1 MGCLESRAS
10 SHGTHGRIPPKP
22 TEGLDDDDLGWLT
35 GGDKSPVTP
44 ARALASTN
52 RNSGYREDAPL
63 TVRVQIE
70 LEGGWKDCSTD
81 EMRAICRQLAKGEV
95 VFQIHARGQN
105 YQVDFSRAE
114 GGGTQTNISTGKAR
128 RLRILDAGEEEPV
141 PEEDVAVGSGD
152 APESTPAPG
161 ADEGADALGMMDA
174 AASAPVSPEVALQ
187 KSYGPQ
193 SKRGGASM
201 HPYKVLE
208 SNEHAKKCF
217 AKFEENEAR
226 LCGEWAVFYHSYSFA
241 ALIYEV
247 HAAVGSVL
255 FRFRSQ
261 YATLPRIL
269 MHEFKETPDIS
280 YLMKRFNEEF
290 AENKRDHH
298 PDFRRV
304 GLSVMCSLAS
314 TGPEACVAMVFI
326 AGYSC
331 KDLSFRSVLENLLE
345 SCYVPRA
352 KVRKLADEIIA
363 MSEKHGLDVSQFG
376 GKACQSGKAGHLMQL
391 FIKRKL
397 VDKLVYAA
405 KPYGPVDEER
415 MPISQWLDSNKST
428 QVGQARVLAHP
439 KYFMQA
445 NCVRMFVASAD
456 PTFHRNRQAFQ
467 DELIR
472 KLSLILAE
480 PSLRERAATGIYGGM
495 LPSWWT
501 AEDQRKHA

>member
-1 MGCLESRAS
+1 MGCFESRAS
-10 SHGTHGRIPPKP
+10 RPEAEDRSKAPDVGRAASTKP
-22 TEGLDDDDLGWLT
+22 SEGVVDDDLDWIT
-35 GGDKSPVTP
+35 GDKSPVSP
-44 ARALASTN
+44 ARALAASE
-52 RNSGYREDAPL
+52 RNAGYLADSPL
-63 TVRVQIE
+63 DVTVQIE
-70 LEGGWKDCSTD
+70 LEGGWRDCST
-81 EMRAICRQLAKGEV
+81 EETRAICQHLAKGET

-105 YQVDFSRAE
+105 YTVDFSRPDE
-114 GGGTQTNISTGKAR
+114 GGMQVNVSTGKMR
-128 RLRILDAGEEEPV
+128 KLRILDKGEDEPV
-141 PEEDVAVGSGD
+141 PEEDV
-152 APESTPAPG
+152 PG
-161 ADEGADALGMMDA
+161 AADPHMDGPSSA
-174 AASAPVSPEVALQ
+174 AVSPEVSLQ
-187 KSYGPQ
+187 RSYGPQ

-208 SNEHAKKCF
+208 GNEHAKKCF
-217 AKFEENEAR
+217 AQFEANEAR

-269 MHEFKETPDIS
+269 VHEFKETPDAAI
-280 YLMKRFNEEF
+280 LMKRFNEEF
-290 AENKRDHH
+290 ASSKRDHH

-331 KDLSFRSVLENLLE
+331 KDLSFRGVLENLLE
-345 SCYVPRA
+345 SCYVPKA

-376 GKACQSGKAGHLMQL
+376 GKACHSGKPGHLMQL
-391 FIKRKL
+391 FIKRHL

-405 KPYGPVDEER
+405 KPYGPVDDER
-415 MPISQWLDSNKST
+415 MPISKWLDSNSST

-467 DELIR
+467 NELIQ
-472 KLSLILAE
+472 KLGLILGE
-480 PSLRERAATGIYGGM
+480 PSLRERAATGIYGGT

>member
-1 MGCLESRAS
+1 TVHQNVAYHVTLGLRALAKVMGCFESRS
-10 SHGTHGRIPPKP
+10 SGEVVGREVRHAIPRSSS
-22 TEGLDDDDLGWLT
+22 EVDDDLGWVA
-35 GGDKSPVTP
+35 GDKSPVTP
-44 ARALASTN
+44 ARAFASSN
-52 RNSGYREDAPL
+52 RNIGEDAPL
-63 TVRVQIE
+63 DVRIQIE
-70 LEGGWKDCSTD
+70 LDGGWRDCST
-81 EMRAICRQLAKGEV
+81 EETRAICQQLAKGEMK
-95 VFQIHARGQN
+95 FTIHARGQN
-105 YQVDFSRAE
+105 YNIDFSGAE
-114 GGGTQTNISTGKAR
+114 GGGQQTNISTGKSR
-128 RLRILDAGEEEPV
+128 RLRILDKGEEEPV
-141 PEEDVAVGSGD
+141 PEEDVA
-152 APESTPAPG
+152 
-161 ADEGADALGMMDA
+161 ALSEFPDG
-174 AASAPVSPEVALQ
+174 ASAPVTPETALQ

-208 SNEHAKKCF
+208 GNEHAKKCF
-217 AKFEENEAR
+217 AQFEANEAR

-269 MHEFKETPDIS
+269 VHEFKETPDAAC
-280 YLMKRFNEEF
+280 LMKRFHEEF
-290 AENKRDHH
+290 ADNKRDHH

-331 KDLSFRSVLENLLE
+331 KDLSFRGVLENLLE

-376 GKACQSGKAGHLMQL
+376 GKACQSGKPGHLMQL
-391 FIKRKL
+391 FIKRRL

-405 KPYGPVDEER
+405 KPYGPIDEER
-415 MPISQWLDSNKST
+415 MPISKWLDSNSST

-467 DELIR
+467 NELIQ
-472 KLSLILAE
+472 KLSLILSE
-480 PSLRERAATGIYGGM
+480 PSLRERAATGMGS
-495 LPSWWT
+495 LPRDLWW
-501 AEDQRKHA
+501 HATIVVDC

>member
-1 MGCLESRAS
+1 MHE
-10 SHGTHGRIPPKP
+10 
-22 TEGLDDDDLGWLT
+22 DDLTWMA

-44 ARALASTN
+44 ARALASSN
-52 RNSGYREDAPL
+52 RKSGYADDEPL
-63 TVRVQIE
+63 DVRVQIE
-70 LEGGWKDCSTD
+70 LEGGWKDCSTE
-81 EMRAICRQLAKGEV
+81 EMRAICQQLAKGEL

-105 YQVDFSRAE
+105 YKIDFSGPE
-114 GGGTQTNISTGKAR
+114 GGGQQINISTGKRR
-128 RLRILDAGEEEPV
+128 RLRILDAGEEEAV
-141 PEEDVAVGSGD
+141 PEEDVAVSASRAMD
-152 APESTPAPG
+152 SAFR
-161 ADEGADALGMMDA
+161 DA
-174 AASAPVSPEVALQ
+174 ATEPAASSSAPVSPEVATQ
-187 KSYGPQ
+187 KAYGPQ

-208 SNEHAKKCF
+208 GNEHAKKCF
-217 AKFEENEAR
+217 AQFEANEAR

-269 MHEFKETPDIS
+269 VHEFNETPDIS
-280 YLMKRFNEEF
+280 FLMKRFNEEF

-331 KDLSFRSVLENLLE
+331 KDLSFRGVLENLLE
-345 SCYVPRA
+345 NCYVPRA
-352 KVRKLADEIIA
+352 KVRNLANEIIT

-391 FIKRKL
+391 FIKRRL

-415 MPISQWLDSNKST
+415 MPISQWLDSDKST

-467 DELIR
+467 HELIQ

-480 PSLRERAATGIYGGM
+480 PSLRERAATGIYGGT